1 MIVRSMGHFHLQ
13 VYQIPT
19 FISTKILKELVKKNI
34 LTIQQYNAFFSN
46 LDTITGQM
54 DKDLNKYI
62 KKRIRKQKFIEIYGH
77 LRPATYSFNSPNY
90 KSNFNEYFAKSNIR
104 KKSNKNKKFKLN
116 NKQLSNLNK
125 IFKKKI
131 N

>member
-1 MIVRSMGHFHLQ
+1 MVNDCKEYGTLPFAGLARLA
-13 VYQIPT
+13 

-62 KKRIRKQKFIEIYGH
+62 KKE
-77 LRPATYSFNSPNY
+77 
-90 KSNFNEYFAKSNIR
+90 
-104 KKSNKNKKFKLN
+104 
-116 NKQLSNLNK
+116 
-125 IFKKKI
+125 
-131 N
+131 